1 MTKTA
6 IETQA
11 VPKPERDSLRG
22 EIRRIPVNGQLTLT
36 MPVETDCM
44 ENTPEFNAV
53 VHAAKAK
60 IRSRYN
66 RLVVDARRQ
75 TGKTFATTS
84 GTKETA
90 EEFFVT
96 FTITCT
102 SGASA

>member
-1 MTKTA
+1 VTKTA

-11 VPKPERDSLRG
+11 VPKPERDSLRND
-22 EIRRIPVNGQLTLT
+22 IRSIPVGGQLTLS
-36 MPVETDCM
+36 MAVVTDCM

-60 IRSRYN
+60 IRNRYN
-66 RLVVDARRQ
+66 RLVFDARKQ
-75 TGKTFATTS
+75 TGKTFVTTS
-84 GTKETA
+84 STKTTD

-102 SGASA
+102 AGASA